1 MHTLNSANKVAL
13 YHGRGDLS
21 RFETAGVLFFYSPAR
36 ETGKSLFSHSIHKMI
51 DDYKNILDNT
61 ILLIPGSE
69 KLRALMQQTGCKRI

>member
-1 MHTLNSANKVAL
+1 MAEETCQ
-13 YHGRGDLS
+13 DLKQQVSYFFIS
-21 RFETAGVLFFYSPAR
+21 RP